1 MNFKVKFPLKTHT
14 KADLIPK
21 GSYLALSEKTFD
33 LPEDYNDESFK
44 TVSYV
49 DDDGKFYVDSKF
61 LNTIIGA
68 IKVQFVESK
77 KWIWIENFV
86 VKMKEIKNSTETIE
100 NEIYYTENE

>member
-1 MNFKVKFPLKTHT
+1 MKFWLKIHT

-21 GSYLALSEKTFD
+21 GSYLALSERTFE

-49 DDDGKFYVDSKF
+49 DDNGKFFVDSKF
-61 LNTIIGA
+61 LNTTIGA

-86 VKMKEIKNSTETIE
+86 VKIKEMKNSTEDIE

>member
-1 MNFKVKFPLKTHT
+1 MKTHT

-49 DDDGKFYVDSKF
+49 DEDGKFFVESKF
-61 LNTIIGA
+61 LNTTIGA

-86 VKMKEIKNSTETIE
+86 VKIKEIKNYTEDIE
-100 NEIYYTENE
+100 NETYDIENE